1 MAVAY
6 PINIIGVK
14 LSTFNSSGAGGPLV
28 PRADPDRGGRG
39 ACQALVPGNLC
50 TVQYSA
56 VQSSIGS
63 QVTGHLDSDDL
74 LISADVDEVMA
85 RAALHQLRWC
95 QTREVTIT
103 PSPLPQTSAL
113 DVC

>member
-14 LSTFNSSGAGGPLV
+14 LSTFTTTGAGGPLV

-39 ACQALVPGNLC
+39 PCQALVPGDTVLYC
-50 TVQYSA
+50 TVLYCT
-56 VQSSIGS
+56 VLYCTV
-63 QVTGHLDSDDL
+63 QVTGHLDPEDL

-103 PSPLPQTSAL
+103 
-113 DVC
+113 